1 MFFTSDTHFYDR
13 RLIRN
18 AHVGNFA
25 LERANFLRV
34 EDFNLAVLEHWNSV
48 VSSDDLVYHL
58 GDFAV
63 YKNKSELDQVIEL
76 LEQLQFQKLIL
87 IKGNHD
93 HSDFFKAIEKRSVL
107 KDRIEIEPVGR
118 IIKFGDL
125 TFYLTHYP
133 LLTGQQKNV
142 FNLHGHLH
150 SRSVSHK
157 ENLNVGIDS
166 RELEYIQLTGP
177 IEYGQP
183 LSEPNILEI
192 LDGKKH
198 DYQKRI

>member
-1 MFFTSDTHFYDR
+1 MFFTSDTHFYDE

-34 EDFNLAVLEHWNSV
+34 DDFNLTVLEHWNQV
-48 VSSDDLVYHL
+48 VGSNDQVYHL

-63 YKNKSELDQVIEL
+63 YKNKTQLNQVIEL
-76 LEQLQFQKLIL
+76 FEQLQFQKLIL

-93 HSDFFKAIEKRSVL
+93 HSDFFKAIEKHPTL
-107 KDRIEIEPVGR
+107 KERVEIEPVGR
-118 IIKFGDL
+118 IIKFADL
-125 TFYLTHYP
+125 TFYLSHYP
-133 LLTGQQKNV
+133 LLIGQQKNV

-166 RELEYIQLTGP
+166 GELAYLQTTGP

-183 LSEPNILEI
+183 LSDANILEM
-192 LDGKKH
+192 LDGKRQ